1 MSDKE
6 VTSLGMGLGFLAS
19 AERCEALGAGGGAV
33 GRVSCFC
40 SLRTGSSLEKQSL
53 TVKLEE
59 PLILRAF
66 ELSTL
71 FKALVF

>member
-1 MSDKE
+1 MTRE

-19 AERCEALGAGGGAV
+19 AERCEALDTGGGAV